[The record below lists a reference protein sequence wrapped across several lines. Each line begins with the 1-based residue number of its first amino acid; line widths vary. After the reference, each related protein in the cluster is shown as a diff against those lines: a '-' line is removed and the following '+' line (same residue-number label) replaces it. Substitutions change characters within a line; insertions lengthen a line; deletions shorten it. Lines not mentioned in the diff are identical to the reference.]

1 MSVLTYLENIERD
14 LRLTQNEKDSI
25 ETSINTLKSR
35 LNSYF
40 ENEITDILVFG
51 SYKRHTNLCRKA
63 DNYSDVD
70 VMVVFVDFGYKPQTY
85 IDKLK
90 RFMNSKYSSSEIY
103 QSNPCAILELHH
115 IKFELTPAIWLFNK
129 TYKIPDKQSS
139 YSDWLT
145 TEPFYLD
152 DLSSNKSH
160 VRYRQVSRLVKYWNC
175 LNNKYFASYELEK
188 LVLTTTLYCFSE
200 NLKDNLFQVLDNIYI
215 QYDYPQ
221 YVKDYISKTK
231 EIIKFIKE
239 NEKDY
244 PITSEKK
251 IKSLFKE
258 LS

>member
-152 DLSSNKSH
+152 NLSSNKSH

>member
-1 MSVLTYLENIERD
+1 MSVLTYLENIEKD
-14 LRLTQNEKDSI
+14 LRLSQNEKDSI
-25 ETSINTLKSR
+25 ETSINTLRSR

-51 SYKRHTNLCRKA
+51 SYKRHKNLCRKA
-63 DNYSDVD
+63 DNNSDVD

-188 LVLTTTLYCFSE
+188 RVLTTTLYCFSE
-200 NLKDNLFQVLDNIYI
+200 NLKDNLFQMLDNIYI

-244 PITSEKK
+244 PITSENK

-258 LS
+258 LY

>member
-1 MSVLTYLENIERD
+1 MSVLTYLENIEKD
-14 LRLTQNEKDSI
+14 LRLSQNEKDSI

-63 DNYSDVD
+63 DNNSDVD
-70 VMVVFVDFGYKPQTY
+70 VMVVFVGFGYKPQTY

-188 LVLTTTLYCFSE
+188 RVLTTTLYCFSE

-244 PITSEKK
+244 PITSENK

-258 LS
+258 LY